1 MPNTPKNFSVNKSRI
16 LIQGST
22 QDIQVPFDKVELSNG
37 ESILMYTVEGNATDV
52 RNMPKLREN
61 WHAKVA
67 CGEKFK
73 VKKTQLECAREGIVT
88 PEMEYVAIRESY
100 KNGADMAF
108 TPDDVK
114 NAVARGVAVIPA
126 NINHPEVEPMI
137 IGKDFAVKVN
147 ANIGASS
154 LSSNFDEEIAKL
166 RLSLKHGA
174 DTVMDLSTGIKDLT
188 S

>member
-52 RNMPKLREN
+52 RNMPKLRDN

-73 VKKTQLECAREGIVT
+73 VKKIDAADVRCIVEHPVNMLDVIGLQGSFQLRSRLSLPMTLKT
-88 PEMEYVAIRESY
+88 PLLSWCSG
-100 KNGADMAF
+100 N
-108 TPDDVK
+108 
-114 NAVARGVAVIPA
+114 PA

-137 IGKDFAVKVN
+137 IGKDFAVK
-147 ANIGASS
+147 ARQYRRSS
-154 LSSNFDEEIAKL
+154 LSLTFDEEITNTSVL
-166 RLSLKHGA
+166 RYGA
-174 DTVMDLSTGIKDLT
+174 DTVMDPHRY
-188 S
+188 